1 MADAEF
7 LEHKDIYNLAVTA
20 VTAGERNSLQRKKE
34 QREGGVLKTNLGAL
48 SGNSALQDSNAEG
61 QTLLLIAD
69 WSVFFLLSKLAY
81 TQLLNLRSAFNF
93 KGVKVSMISL
103 KVLLFKKKKKKE
115 QTERTKPINAFSC
128 L

>member
-1 MADAEF
+1 MNTVADAEF

-69 WSVFFLLSKLAY
+69 
-81 TQLLNLRSAFNF
+81 
-93 KGVKVSMISL
+93 
-103 KVLLFKKKKKKE
+103 
-115 QTERTKPINAFSC
+115 
-128 L
+128 